1 MATCM
6 SQAWLGSL
14 VRSTWLS
21 PMKARMSSLSYPWEV
36 PALPLI
42 TWARLRTTLSAFSIS
57 RADPRRINCLS
68 SPQEPNCRSLVR
80 ATAVTP
86 MTLRRSLLIADL
98 DNTLYDWVTFFA
110 RAFSAM
116 VDELETLLTIDRER
130 LLDEFKVV
138 HQR

>member
-1 MATCM
+1 
-6 SQAWLGSL
+6 
-14 VRSTWLS
+14 
-21 PMKARMSSLSYPWEV
+21 
-36 PALPLI
+36 
-42 TWARLRTTLSAFSIS
+42 
-57 RADPRRINCLS
+57 
-68 SPQEPNCRSLVR
+68 
-80 ATAVTP
+80 